1 MKQLL
6 VWLIMAVMVCFL
18 SGCGSKID
26 KAAQQAKVPGKS
38 IQNTAP
44 PSEAEALIEKA
55 FRATTETVPWEEG
68 RPEAI
73 DKYRNGIDGITE
85 YVITRLNFAGEIPYY
100 LHKVWFEVTSYCYN
114 KYQIE
119 LDARLMKPGA
129 ISPEG
134 RALYDYAVRDVHN
147 LLRAERIKISE
158 TEKSIEDRANQDTI
172 EDMKRIYKTIE
183 PLISLG
189 KKVL

>member
-1 MKQLL
+1 MIRLFLYVSLGISLL
-6 VWLIMAVMVCFL
+6 F
-18 SGCGSKID
+18 SYGCGSKINN
-26 KAAQQAKVPGKS
+26 AAQQAKVPGKS

-55 FRATTETVPWEEG
+55 FRATTEKVPWEEG

-85 YVITRLNFAGEIPYY
+85 YVTTRLNFAGEIPYY

-158 TEKSIEDRANQDTI
+158 TEKSIEDMANQDTI